1 MKIKIVDFYDSLPY
15 KMVLTPD
22 VEDGG
27 YVASFPDLPGCITC
41 ADTHKKRQQRTRRMQ
56 NGLGLKPHWKAM
68 QKSMNQRSKFKESYI
83 ISKNFMQWGLEA
95 MEKDLQQQYLDTE
108 SNSRLFFDTFFELC
122 RKFNIQYSIATTQ
135 EKAFID
141 EATESI
147 YERKKAERDGKVPT
161 YQQQV

>member
-1 MKIKIVDFYDSLPY
+1 
-15 KMVLTPD
+15 
-22 VEDGG
+22 
-27 YVASFPDLPGCITC
+27 
-41 ADTHKKRQQRTRRMQ
+41 
-56 NGLGLKPHWKAM
+56 
-68 QKSMNQRSKFKESYI
+68 MNQRFKFKESYI
-83 ISKNFMQWGLEA
+83 ISKKFMQWGLEA

-141 EATESI
+141 EVTESI

-161 YQQQV
+161 YQQRV

>member
-1 MKIKIVDFYDSLPY
+1 M
-15 KMVLTPD
+15 
-22 VEDGG
+22 
-27 YVASFPDLPGCITC
+27 
-41 ADTHKKRQQRTRRMQ
+41 
-56 NGLGLKPHWKAM
+56 W
-68 QKSMNQRSKFKESYI
+68 KSMNQRFKFKESDI

-141 EATESI
+141 EVTEFIEYSARDCAPQPLKLSI
-147 YERKKAERDGKVPT
+147 HSGGIEHPCRCR
-161 YQQQV
+161 